1 MVEHINVNGPIEIKD
16 SSRERVAYDLALRI
30 ANAEAGP
37 AQTQNQ
43 DVRSAQKNRKYWLSL
58 YSESLNAVNGRY
70 EDSED

>member
-1 MVEHINVNGPIEIKD
+1 MVDEINVIRPIEIKD

-37 AQTQNQ
+37 AQTPNQ

-58 YSESLNAVNGRY
+58 YAESLKAVNGLY